1 MIVYKVFYSGDVD
14 YLQDDAMGSLRSCAL
29 AVVDGSRDFKH
40 GGASA
45 GGAAARRVMIG
56 GIARRNGASSSARVV
71 AMAGVVVAEPVLCIG
86 RTLVFYAFL
95 QLGLAG
101 RAASDEENGWEA
113 WLQRV
118 LFGTSGIHFFDFP
131 LLGDFRVLPPVPG
144 KRKNERNEQVRFRTK
159 WHASTKGTLV
169 RRYRVPT
176 VSQGRKLLTAI
187 SSLLS
192 SDDSFRDASSHKGCQ
207 IRRENAHAESV
218 CCHNV
223 RALLDQLPTPH
234 LVVEITAF
242 PPAPTIT
249 EIQYA
254 KAEKIEQVLRKG
266 VSI

>member
-118 LFGTSGIHFFDFP
+118 LFGTS
-131 LLGDFRVLPPVPG
+131 G